1 MANGRKMAHGRH
13 MASRLAAAGAL
24 AGLAAA
30 AAAAISVEHDR
41 LAAERAH
48 PPTGRFITVE
58 GVRLHYID
66 SEGPGQPV
74 VMFHGNGAMIADL
87 EISGIVERSA
97 RRYRTLVFDRPGY
110 GYSERPAGRIWGP
123 SEQAALFSKA
133 LAELGVARP
142 ILLGHSWGTL
152 VALAMALEHRA
163 HVSGLVLASGYYFPQ
178 ARADVV
184 ALSVPALPVL
194 GGVLR
199 HTLAPALVRKLA
211 PAAIGR
217 MFAPL
222 PVTVAFRQR
231 FPLELC
237 FRPGQI
243 RASSEEV
250 AVMNAAAA
258 ALARRYDEIAVPTA
272 IIAGEADEIVE
283 TPFHSIRLAEHIP
296 EATLHL
302 IPEMGHM
309 LHHFEAEK
317 LADLLH
323 DVAARVAYRDARAR
337 LEAG

>member
-1 MANGRKMAHGRH
+1 MAA
-13 MASRLAAAGAL
+13 RLAAAGAL

-41 LAAERAH
+41 LEAERAH
-48 PPTGRFITVE
+48 PPMGRFITVD

-87 EISGIVERSA
+87 EISGIAERSA

-110 GYSERPAGRIWGP
+110 GYSERPADRNWGP
-123 SEQAALFSKA
+123 SEQAALFAKV
-133 LAELGVARP
+133 LVELGVERP

-152 VALAMALEHRA
+152 VALAMALEHPA
-163 HVSGLVLASGYYFPQ
+163 KVSGLVLASGYYFPQ
-178 ARADVV
+178 GRADVV

-211 PAAIGR
+211 PRAISR

-222 PVTVAFRQR
+222 PVTDAFRER

-250 AVMNAAAA
+250 HLMNAAAG
-258 ALARRYDEIAVPTA
+258 ALARRYREISVPTA

-296 EATLHL
+296 SATLHL
-302 IPEMGHM
+302 LPELGHM

-317 LADLLH
+317 LADVLH
-323 DVAARVAYRDARAR
+323 DVAARVAYREARENLSGA
-337 LEAG
+337 A

>member
-1 MANGRKMAHGRH
+1 MARTRH
-13 MASRLAAAGAL
+13 TAARLMVAGAL

-30 AAAAISVEHDR
+30 AAAAVAVEHDR
-41 LAAERAH
+41 LKAERAH
-48 PPTGRFITVE
+48 PPTGRFMTVD
-58 GVRLHYID
+58 GVRLHYVD

-87 EISGIVERSA
+87 EISGIVARSA
-97 RRYRTLVFDRPGY
+97 RRYRTIVFDRPGY
-110 GYSERPAGRIWGP
+110 GYSERPRGRNWGP
-123 SEQAALFSKA
+123 SEQAALFAKA
-133 LAELGVARP
+133 LADLGVERP

-152 VALAMALEHRA
+152 VALAMALEHPMQ
-163 HVSGLVLASGYYFPQ
+163 VSGLVLASGYYFPQ

-184 ALSVPALPVL
+184 ALSVPALPLL

-199 HTLAPALVRKLA
+199 HTLAPALVRSMA
-211 PAAIGR
+211 PRAIGR

-222 PVTVAFRQR
+222 PVTEDFRAR

-250 AVMNAAAA
+250 GVMNAAAA
-258 ALARRYDEIAVPTA
+258 ALARRYHEIAVPTA

-296 EATLHL
+296 DATLHL
-302 IPEMGHM
+302 LPEMGHM

-317 LADLLH
+317 LADVLH
-323 DVAARVAYRDARAR
+323 DVAARVAHREARAS
-337 LEAG
+337 LEAAG

>member
-1 MANGRKMAHGRH
+1 MARRRH
-13 MASRLAAAGAL
+13 MAFRLAAAGVL

-41 LAAERAH
+41 LEAERAH
-48 PPTGRFITVE
+48 PPMGRFITID
-58 GVRLHYID
+58 GVRLHYLD

-74 VMFHGNGAMIADL
+74 VMFHGNGAIIADL

-97 RRYRTLVFDRPGY
+97 RRYRTIVFDRPGY
-110 GYSERPAGRIWGP
+110 GYSERPPERRWGP
-123 SEQAALFSKA
+123 SEQAALFARA
-133 LAELGVARP
+133 LIALDVERP

-152 VALAMALEHRA
+152 VALAMALEHPMQ
-163 HVSGLVLASGYYFPQ
+163 VSGLVLAAGYYFPQ
-178 ARADVV
+178 TRADVA
-184 ALSVPALPVL
+184 ALSVPALP
-194 GGVLR
+194 VLR

-211 PAAIGR
+211 PRAISR

-222 PVTVAFRQR
+222 PVTEGFRAR

-250 AVMNAAAA
+250 AVMNAATA
-258 ALARRYDEIAVPTA
+258 ALARRYREIAAPTA

-296 EATLHL
+296 ESTLHL
-302 IPEMGHM
+302 LPEMGHM

-317 LADLLH
+317 LADVLH
-323 DVAARVAYRDARAR
+323 DVAARVAYREVRENLSGAA
-337 LEAG
+337 